1 MLGAFVALGLCVLER
16 CPVRLA
22 FAKPADIFQRD
33 SLFYQAMQLGEYAT
47 AGLPPEA
54 LESRV
59 AKLRAVTP
67 AQVQE
72 VARKYLIDDALTV
85 AVLDPQPLESKP
97 NRPAVSGVRHAN

>member
-1 MLGAFVALGLCVLER
+1 
-16 CPVRLA
+16 
-22 FAKPADIFQRD
+22 
-33 SLFYQAMQLGEYAT
+33 MQLGEYIT

-54 LESRV
+54 LEGRV

-97 NRPAVSGVRHAN
+97 NRPAVPGVRHAN